1 MATIHQPRSSI
12 YKMVDLLLLLSEG
25 LQLYFGP
32 AREAVEWFSSLGYPC
47 PVQFNPADFFL
58 DLVSVDYRSEEA
70 ENVSRRRIELLT
82 GVFATDGAKKFA
94 PSVEGSNQNLES
106 NNNNSSNGGGT
117 NAAAVGGSP
126 TATGGEKK
134 EKKQIGVAPS
144 RFPNT
149 PWTEFGLL
157 LGRSWKQ
164 ASRERPTQI
173 ITIAQSIVIGLVLA
187 GLYSDIPKDATGI
200 QDETGLLFF
209 VTIFAAFG
217 AMFASLTTFPAERG
231 VVNRERSAKA
241 YHVLPYYLARFICDI
256 PLRVVQAL
264 LFGCIVYWIVGLNPS
279 ASAFFIFVALLFVE
293 ALASQGLGV
302 AVSAVA
308 PNEKMAFALAPALTV
323 ILILFGG
330 FYVNADTIPVWLSWV
345 KYLSHLFY
353 AFMGLS
359 VNNFKGR
366 GGWSCTSTGEMQQE
380 ATAEEVTGCEITGD
394 EILDRLGMSEYELW
408 MAFVGLLG
416 LLVFYN
422 TLGYLF
428 LRLTKPRYLPLAVEP
443 TESGSVEKK
452 KA

>member
-1 MATIHQPRSSI
+1 
-12 YKMVDLLLLLSEG
+12 MVDLLLLLSEG

-70 ENVSRRRIELLT
+70 ERVSRRRIELLT
-82 GVFATDGAKKFA
+82 GVFATDGVKKFV
-94 PSVEGSNQNLES
+94 PSVEGSNQNLD
-106 NNNNSSNGGGT
+106 NNCTNGEV
-117 NAAAVGGSP
+117 VGGFP
-126 TATGGEKK
+126 AATGGERKAR
-134 EKKQIGVAPS
+134 KQIGVAPS

-173 ITIAQSIVIGLVLA
+173 ITIVQSIVIGLVLA

-256 PLRVVQAL
+256 PLRVVQAM

-302 AVSAVA
+302 AVSAAA

-323 ILILFGG
+323 VLILFGG
-330 FYVNADTIPVWLSWV
+330 FYVNSDTIPVWLSWV

-359 VNNFKGR
+359 INNFHGR
-366 GGWSCTSTGEMQQE
+366 SGWSCTSTGETEEE
-380 ATAEEVTGCEITGD
+380 AAVKEATGCEITGD
-394 EILDRLGMSEYELW
+394 EILDRLGMNDYDVW

-422 TLGYLF
+422 TLGYIF

-443 TESGSVEKK
+443 AGSGSEEKK